1 MGQFVKV
8 MEGLYKDYSDPK
20 NQIEIESVYD
30 LLHQTMMDGKFR
42 LYIKEYFPREPLP
55 NDDISEILDI

>member
-30 LLHQTMMDGKFR
+30 LLH
-42 LYIKEYFPREPLP
+42 
-55 NDDISEILDI
+55 